1 MSSSASKRKTGRWLS
16 LAVVCAVAVYVGC
29 AWLEPPDAS
38 TYITAPVTRGPIV
51 RSVTATGTVNPVTVV
66 QVGTYVSGPISQIF
80 VDFNSPVKA
89 GALMAR
95 IDPRPYQAQVDL
107 ARANLAN
114 SKAQLSKDQANLIYQ
129 KVTDVRDAEL
139 VKQSVVSQST
149 LDSQDSTY
157 NQAVAQIELDRAAIS
172 QAAASLRAAELNL
185 YYTNIISPVDGIVV
199 SRNVDQG
206 QTVAASYQTPTLFL
220 VAQDLTK
227 MQVDANVSESDVGG
241 VRISQPVD
249 FTVDAYTTRT
259 FEGHVSQVRQAPIT
273 VQNVVTYDVVVT
285 VPNPELLLMPGM
297 TANITIVIDR
307 REDVLRVPLRAV
319 NFSPHHRGFGA
330 GALADAA
337 DYQGGYT
344 AGEHRHERSPR
355 VWVETGGKIH
365 PVKIE
370 RGMDDGDNVE
380 VLSGDLQPGDN
391 VVTGEMLP
399 HEGEGGA
406 LASAHDGMSGMGGHG
421 FHFPHM

>member
-1 MSSSASKRKTGRWLS
+1 MSSSVSKRKTGRWLS
-16 LAVVCAVAVYVGC
+16 LVAVCAVGVYLGY
-29 AWLEPPDAS
+29 AWLERPDAS
-38 TYITAPVTRGPIV
+38 AYITAPVTRGPIV

-80 VDFNSPVKA
+80 VDFNTPVKA
-89 GALMAR
+89 GALMAK

-114 SKAQLSKDQANLIYQ
+114 SRAQLSKDQANLVYQ

-149 LDSQDSTY
+149 LDGQDSTY
-157 NQAVAQIELDRAAIS
+157 NQAVAQMELDRAAIS
-172 QAAASLRAAELNL
+172 QAAANLRAAELNL

-220 VAQDLTK
+220 VAKDLTK

-241 VRISQPVD
+241 VRIGQPVD

-259 FEGHVSQVRQAPIT
+259 FQGHVTQVRQAPIT

-307 REDVLRVPLRAV
+307 REDVLRVPVRAV
-319 NFSPHHRGFGA
+319 NFSPHHHGFGA
-330 GALADAA
+330 GTLTDAA
-337 DYQGGYT
+337 DYPAGG
-344 AGEHRHERSPR
+344 HRHERSPR
-355 VWVETGGKIH
+355 VWVETDGKIH

-399 HEGEGGA
+399 HESEGGA
-406 LASAHDGMSGMGGHG
+406 LASAHGGMGGPGGPG